1 MSLFL
6 TKLLPVFVYPLGAA
20 LLLGAFAFVLIAARF
35 RRIGLALLGI
45 TLVSLW
51 IAATPAFANWL
62 LSRLEAQYPA
72 VQVERLP
79 EADAIILLGGVL
91 GQPLPPRVYAELSE
105 SADRVLGA
113 FRLYRAGKS
122 PRIVVTGGNFPW
134 HTSISPEATLIA
146 DLLVELGTP
155 APAIV
160 LETESRNTREN
171 AVNTAAIFED
181 RGWETGLLVT
191 SGAHMPRA
199 RAVFERVGLDVI
211 PVATDIQVRFP
222 IYDSALDFL
231 PDAEALSRTTS
242 GVKELLG
249 LAVYWQRGWT

>member
-1 MSLFL
+1 L
-6 TKLLPVFVYPLGAA
+6 
-20 LLLGAFAFVLIAARF
+20 
-35 RRIGLALLGI
+35 
-45 TLVSLW
+45 
-51 IAATPAFANWL
+51 
-62 LSRLEAQYPA
+62 
-72 VQVERLP
+72 
-79 EADAIILLGGVL
+79 
-91 GQPLPPRVYAELSE
+91 
-105 SADRVLGA
+105 
-113 FRLYRAGKS
+113 RLYRAGKS
-122 PRIVVTGGNFPW
+122 SRIVVTGGNLPW

-171 AVNTAAIFED
+171 AVNTAAVFED

-199 RAVFERVGLDVI
+199 RAVFEKVGLDVI

-242 GVKELLG
+242 GLKELLG
-249 LAVYWQRGWT
+249 LAVYWQRGWV